1 MANSERRRQKRLEKH
16 KAKRREARQA
26 RELTPIARLSEAQ
39 VRELAGNPIHQ
50 CYVSERLFDEGIGHA
65 IISRVAGG
73 RLAVATV
80 LLDVHCLGIKNAD
93 VKIAG
98 AFAYEDQLRAW
109 NRSSRLRR
117 VEPAYLKHL
126 VNETEAWARA
136 LGFEPHPDYRLARPL
151 LEDIDASACHEQFV
165 FGKDG
170 KPLYFQ
176 GPHDSPVKVRH
187 ILATLQRTCGA
198 GKFDYFLVASDSD
211 DLEDIQ
217 GMLG

>member
-1 MANSERRRQKRLEKH
+1 MVLFSCQKEGIVMANADRRRQKRLEKH

-26 RELTPIARLSEAQ
+26 RELTPIDRLTEAQ
-39 VRELAGNPIHQ
+39 VKELSGNPIHQ
-50 CYVSERLFDEGIGHA
+50 CYVSERLFEQGIGYA
-65 IISRVAGG
+65 IISRGAGV
-73 RLAVATV
+73 RLVVATL

-109 NRSSRLRR
+109 NRSSPLRR

-126 VNETEAWARA
+126 VDETQAWAHA

-151 LEDIDASACHEQFV
+151 LEDIDDSPCRERFI

-187 ILATLQRTCGA
+187 ILGTVRRRQVRLRPGR
-198 GKFDYFLVASDSD
+198 VRR
-211 DLEDIQ
+211 
-217 GMLG
+217 